1 MFKVKITEAKPE
13 GVRLSK
19 KKTCVVTITPQAEA
33 NASEEY
39 AERLLE
45 YFLEQQD
52 PTWASQFK
60 TAVKLGPQID
70 EEDMIVVKVDLV

>member
-19 KKTCVVTITPQAEA
+19 KKTFVVTITPQAEA

-45 YFLEQQD
+45 YFLEQ
-52 PTWASQFK
+52 
-60 TAVKLGPQID
+60 
-70 EEDMIVVKVDLV
+70 